1 MTQSAKSL
9 RTILD
14 GLNNA
19 PFNRNLSLVKLDSM
33 GGEVLLQ
40 TLSDVIGWIFQSPT
54 QRSTQSQIDGL
65 TSFSIDIRSE
75 TPDETALRIMNALR
89 ILRYPPPRDMDQI
102 HRWRLDILEGNKATI
117 HSILEWIF
125 ENVDRLKERVYLAS
139 YLTKVE
145 VPPEAQSPEVIR
157 VQNMVEEK
165 VHEFKAVHGRIVE
178 SRTDFVRAEDVHSDL
193 RQMADEKEQLLRR
206 IERCKRKVARRPDL
220 DRYLL
225 LAAKLRAENEK
236 HQDLQIQR
244 QEQRTA
250 LVHAGQ
256 RLSRLE
262 KALRD
267 LERERETA
275 DPSALLA
282 KLKAEME
289 VNQYMLNEKVLHD
302 IATQKKNIEV
312 VQKILAMKSVNRDDI
327 TKLKEKIDKLNNEI
341 MEISM
346 QRDKKDEASED
357 KLVVYRHQ
365 STNIQRKKTNIAD
378 SLHTTKQELDSVEAM
393 LEAKKKELSEKTGKD
408 EVISTV
414 QYKLYVKKLRN
425 KSNIYKKKKSEL
437 EQAKAE
443 VQILERTA
451 EVLGNR
457 FDEIKQ
463 ENRSEGRGVMESIE
477 DVSGADPRTQMRPT
491 TAKPTSTDVAG
502 LKAAAEELNE
512 QINDRRSAIQRLNQQ
527 IEDFYKAHKEENEQ
541 FYAKQTELEGSKR
554 KLEEEQKQAQQEVA
568 DIETK
573 LSRMTE
579 ELKKNRELAAKQ
591 AWFKTHIE
599 SEHKAETAC
608 ISMEKQNSECLKMIN
623 QLNGELFRESGRED
637 SSEQIAMWQGLILIF
652 ERKIK
657 LCQGRMPNQR

>member
-14 GLNNA
+14 GLNAA
-19 PFNRNLSLVKLDSM
+19 PFSRNLSLVKLDSM
-33 GGEVLLQ
+33 AGEVLLQ
-40 TLSDVIGWIFQSPT
+40 TLSDVIGWIFQSPM
-54 QRSTQSQIDGL
+54 QRSTQSQTDGL
-65 TSFSIDIRSE
+65 AGFSIDIRAES
-75 TPDETALRIMNALR
+75 PDETALRVMNALR
-89 ILRYPPPRDMDQI
+89 ILRYPPPRDMD
-102 HRWRLDILEGNKATI
+102 HM
-117 HSILEWIF
+117 
-125 ENVDRLKERVYLAS
+125 VYLAS

-145 VPPEAQSPEVIR
+145 VPPEAQSPDVIR
-157 VQNMVEEK
+157 LQNIVEE
-165 VHEFKAVHGRIVE
+165 KAVHGRIVE

-193 RQMADEKEQLLRR
+193 KQMAEEKEQLLRR
-206 IERCKRKVARRPDL
+206 IERCKKKVARRPDL

-225 LAAKLRAENEK
+225 LAAKLRGENEK

-302 IATQKKNIEV
+302 IATQKKNVE
-312 VQKILAMKSVNRDDI
+312 
-327 TKLKEKIDKLNNEI
+327 IDKLNNEI
-341 MEISM
+341 MEISL

-378 SLHTTKQELDSVEAM
+378 SLHTTKQELDSIEAM
-393 LEAKKKELSEKTGKD
+393 LDAKKKELSEKTGKD
-408 EVISTV
+408 E
-414 QYKLYVKKLRN
+414 YKLYVKKLRN

-457 FDEIKQ
+457 FEEIKQ
-463 ENRSEGRGVMESIE
+463 ENRTEGRGVMESIE
-477 DVSGADPRTQMRPT
+477 DVPGADPRTQMRPT

-512 QINDRRSAIQRLNQQ
+512 QINDRRSAIQHLNQQ
-527 IEDFYKAHKEENEQ
+527 IEDFYKTHKEENEQ
-541 FYAKQTELEGSKR
+541 FYARQTELEGSKK
-554 KLEEEQKQAQQEVA
+554 KLEEEQKQAQQDVA
-568 DIETK
+568 EIETK

-599 SEHKAETAC
+599 SDYKAETAC
-608 ISMEKQNSECLKMIN
+608 ISM
-623 QLNGELFRESGRED
+623 ELFRESGRED
-637 SSEQIAMWQGLILIF
+637 SSEQIAMWQGLIQIF

-657 LCQGRMPNQR
+657 LCQGRMPSQR